1 MATTTDQVSAN
12 MDKTTGVSA
21 PAPEPSQTAEAGD
34 ATKDLTTSGEEPGAA
49 ALEASKPEEDAPSS
63 HAPAAGDDHSSSA
76 NGSGAEKE
84 NPAVDLKSA
93 SDPAK
98 DDEPGIT
105 DAVNPIGTDES
116 APQEK
121 PVMTGAL
128 PSQPEVATESAE
140 AVADA
145 AGTNGAE
152 EDAAVVGDKRK
163 AEEPAAAENGDVAK
177 KAKTE
182 EATNGDGAAKKPGR
196 PAKKDQ
202 KAKPVPQQANGRT
215 LRKTRSQGPVEA

>member
-1 MATTTDQVSAN
+1 MDKATTSSSV
-12 MDKTTGVSA
+12 
-21 PAPEPSQTAEAGD
+21 PEPSQTAED
-34 ATKDLTTSGEEPGAA
+34 ATKDLTTSGDAPGATA
-49 ALEASKPEEDAPSS
+49 DEASKADDALSS
-63 HAPAAGDDHSSSA
+63 NAPAAAHSSA
-76 NGSGAEKE
+76 NGNTEKK
-84 NPAVDLKSA
+84 NPALDLTSA
-93 SDPAK
+93 SEPTK

-128 PSQPEVATESAE
+128 PSQPEAATESAE

-145 AGTNGAE
+145 AGAGETNGSE
-152 EDAAVVGDKRK
+152 EDAAVGDKRK
-163 AEEPAAAENGDVAK
+163 AGEPAAENGDAK

-182 EATNGDGAAKKPGR
+182 ETTNGDSTTKKPGR

-202 KAKPVPQQANGRT
+202 KAKTVSQQANGKT
-215 LRKTRSQGPVEA
+215 LRKTRSQGPVEV

>member
-1 MATTTDQVSAN
+1 MDKATTTSSSV
-12 MDKTTGVSA
+12 
-21 PAPEPSQTAEAGD
+21 PEPSQTTED
-34 ATKDLTTSGEEPGAA
+34 ATKDLTTSGDEPGATA
-49 ALEASKPEEDAPSS
+49 DEASKADDALSS
-63 HAPAAGDDHSSSA
+63 NAPAAAHSSA
-76 NGSGAEKE
+76 NGNTEKK
-84 NPAVDLKSA
+84 NPALDLASA
-93 SDPAK
+93 SEPTK

-128 PSQPEVATESAE
+128 PSQPEAATESAE

-145 AGTNGAE
+145 AADAAAAGETNGSE
-152 EDAAVVGDKRK
+152 EDAAVGDKRK
-163 AEEPAAAENGDVAK
+163 AGEPAAENGDAK

-182 EATNGDGAAKKPGR
+182 ETTNGDSATKKPGR

-202 KAKPVPQQANGRT
+202 KAKTVSQQANGKT
-215 LRKTRSQGPVEA
+215 LRKTRSQGPVEV

>member
-1 MATTTDQVSAN
+1 
-12 MDKTTGVSA
+12 MDKATGSS
-21 PAPEPSQTAEAGD
+21 PALAPSQTAEAGD
-34 ATKDLTTSGEEPGAA
+34 ATKDLTTSGNEPGAA
-49 ALEASKPEEDAPSS
+49 ALDASKPDDAPSS
-63 HAPAAGDDHSSSA
+63 HAPAAGHSSA
-76 NGSGAEKE
+76 NGSTEKE
-84 NPAVDLKSA
+84 NPAVDLVSA
-93 SDPAK
+93 SEPAK

-116 APQEK
+116 APREK

-128 PSQPEVATESAE
+128 PTQPEAAKESAE

-145 AGTNGAE
+145 APDSAAGAGTNGSE
-152 EDAAVVGDKRK
+152 EDAAVGDKRK
-163 AEEPAAAENGDVAK
+163 AEEPAAENGDAK

-182 EATNGDGAAKKPGR
+182 EAANGDGEAKKPGR

-202 KAKPVPQQANGRT
+202 KPKPVPQQANGRT